1 MPYCF
6 FKISRIPILVISF
19 PCTAFLNSFMSSGG
33 RKRFGPLGGFI
44 FPEESVLASF
54 EGEESFA
61 FCRLIGLRGIRG
73 GSKRVPCGLVDA
85 CRELLEVA
93 DSQ

>member
-1 MPYCF
+1 
-6 FKISRIPILVISF
+6 
-19 PCTAFLNSFMSSGG
+19 MSSDG
-33 RKRFGPLGGFI
+33 RKRFGTLGCFI
-44 FPEESVLASF
+44 FREESVLASF

-73 GSKRVPCGLVDA
+73 GSMRVSCGLGDA